1 VGIAAGIVLLVVGA
15 ALTWGPTDSGITL
28 IGLVI
33 FSAGLIRVIVS
44 TIMFATPLRRTIM
57 R

>member
-1 VGIAAGIVLLVVGA
+1 MGIAAGIVLLVVGA